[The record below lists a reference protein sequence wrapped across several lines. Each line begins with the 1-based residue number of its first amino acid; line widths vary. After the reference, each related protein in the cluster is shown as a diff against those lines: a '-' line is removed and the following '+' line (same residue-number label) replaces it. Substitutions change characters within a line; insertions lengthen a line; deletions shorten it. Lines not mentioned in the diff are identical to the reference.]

1 MPSASSANIKA
12 ALLDFDMTL
21 VDSVPSILR
30 ATNLFAADKGRP
42 LVTKEKVLD
51 SIGLPL
57 EDTWVEFWGGY
68 EPQWP
73 AEYYERY
80 REIEAKGFLLFPD
93 TLSTLKALRS
103 ASVKTAIVTN
113 RSMAPY
119 AVESAGLDGFIDAVV
134 GADQVVHPKPDP
146 EPILKALSLV
156 GAEPGEAIYLG
167 DSEVDMMAGS
177 GASVRAVGVTTGAV
191 GREVL
196 MEFGAWKVI
205 GSLGELLPL
214 IGLA

>member
-1 MPSASSANIKA
+1 M
-12 ALLDFDMTL
+12 
-21 VDSVPSILR
+21 
-30 ATNLFAADKGRP
+30 
-42 LVTKEKVLD
+42 VTKEMILD

-80 REIEAKGFLLFPD
+80 RELEAQGFLLFPD

-103 ASVKTAIVTN
+103 AQVKTVVVTN
-113 RSMAPY
+113 RAKAPY
-119 AVESAGLDGFIDAVV
+119 AVESAGLNGFIDAVV
-134 GADQVVHPKPDP
+134 GADQVAHPKPDP

-156 GAEPGEAIYLG
+156 GAEPDEAVYLG
-167 DSEVDMMAGS
+167 DSEVDMMAGT
-177 GASVRAVGVTTGAV
+177 GASVRSVGVTTGAV

-196 MEFGAWKVI
+196 LESGAWKVI
-205 GSLGELLPL
+205 ENLGEFLPL